1 LVKSSEGRVDIVSEL
16 RPLDTLKVAQSP
28 FATVVKTR
36 GSLGSVFG
44 RFNMLKVD
52 SPWRDV
58 RLRQAVNLAINRE
71 DLIRYATKGNG
82 VIIPALLPEQ
92 AFGYNPDLVS
102 YTFDP
107 DQARALLQEAGYAEG
122 LSVNLIA
129 SPDLEVQA
137 TVIGKML
144 EQVGLQV
151 KQESLD
157 PADYNRRAQLSHLEK
172 PAEEQTWDIA
182 LIAWNFPANVPV
194 LEPYHVQQFPLMT
207 YDSYTTYV
215 GGVS

>member
-1 LVKSSEGRVDIVSEL
+1 
-16 RPLDTLKVAQSP
+16 
-28 FATVVKTR
+28 
-36 GSLGSVFG
+36 
-44 RFNMLKVD
+44 
-52 SPWRDV
+52 
-58 RLRQAVNLAINRE
+58 
-71 DLIRYATKGNG
+71 